1 MNPITDNR
9 WVAELPR
16 GLLLWLMA
24 IGLPGLL
31 AFAIGTHWQARAER
45 PVFHAAAADDC
56 DLARAPC
63 TAHFPDG
70 ASIRLA
76 FDADR
81 LTPLYPLAT
90 LAIVRGIDA
99 NDVSIEF
106 SGVDMNMGL
115 VTQQLAGAGDNAF
128 SGSITLPVCVRGQ
141 MRWRAHVA
149 ADTGDA
155 VYRANFLFDTG
166 R

>member
-1 MNPITDNR
+1 LNPITDNR
-9 WVAELPR
+9 QVAVLPR
-16 GLLLWLMA
+16 GLLLWLIS

-31 AFAIGTHWQARAER
+31 AFAIGTHWQAWTER

-63 TAHFPDG
+63 TARFLDG

-81 LTPLYPLAT
+81 LTPLHPLAT
-90 LAIVRGIDA
+90 LATVGGIDA
-99 NDVSIEF
+99 NDVGIEI

-115 VTQQLAGAGDNAF
+115 VTQQLTGAGNNAF

-149 ADTGDA
+149 AHTSNA